1 MGFEEVVVSPDEIW
15 EYFEKNAVKLEHAHH
30 KCAQS
35 DNWSVWITND
45 DDLPTFTV
53 FCGEEPMRE
62 YEAINKTDAMEQ
74 YMLAL
79 SDIGIE
85 YGDLE
90 VTEIDESAAEEYD
103 IQEREAELDDIISNA
118 MSDMLGTDWLKV
130 DEDAFKNAVSTAKEV
145 LCDIMGKQYKLP
157 LYRPM
162 HLVGEDGKQ
171 FFSEYPYGSLAKG
184 DSMKTTTE

>member
-1 MGFEEVVVSPDEIW
+1 MRHEDVVVSPDEIW
-15 EYFEKNAVKLEHAHH
+15 EYFEKNAVKLEQAHH
-30 KCAQS
+30 RCAQS

-45 DDLPTFTV
+45 DGLPTFTV
-53 FCGEEPMRE
+53 FCGEEPMHE

-85 YGDLE
+85 YGD
-90 VTEIDESAAEEYD
+90 TESLKFEEYD
-103 IQEREAELDDIISNA
+103 IQERELELDDIISNA
-118 MSDMLGTDWLKV
+118 LSDILGSDWIRV
-130 DEDAFKNAVSTAKEV
+130 DDDSFKAAVGTAKEV
-145 LCDIMGKQYKLP
+145 ICDILGKQYKFP

-162 HLVGEDGKQ
+162 HLIGEDGKE
-171 FFSEYPYGSLAKG
+171 FFEEYPYESLVKG